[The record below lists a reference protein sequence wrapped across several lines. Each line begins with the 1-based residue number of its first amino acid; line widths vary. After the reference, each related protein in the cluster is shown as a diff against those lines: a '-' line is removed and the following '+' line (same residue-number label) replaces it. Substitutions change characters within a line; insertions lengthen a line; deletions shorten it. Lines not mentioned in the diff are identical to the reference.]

1 MAGPPLAKRSS
12 PSCESVDRHVGL
24 RIRKRRIELG
34 LTQQQLAKLIG
45 VTFQQAHKYERG
57 VNRISAG
64 RLFELARALRV
75 DIGYFF
81 QELED
86 EGERTVLDNRQRL
99 CLEVSR
105 NFANITNERHQQA
118 VSQLCRLLAAE
129 M

>member
-1 MAGPPLAKRSS
+1 M
-12 PSCESVDRHVGL
+12 GL